1 MPTALIADDEPL
13 LAQAL
18 RAELGRQWPA
28 LQVLAIA
35 GDGLSAAQQAL
46 SLRPDVLFLDIR
58 MPGQDGLAAAAQ
70 IADDWPADAGPL
82 PLLVFV
88 TAFEQHAVAA
98 FEAMA
103 LDYVLKPVDGER
115 LQKTVQRL
123 QVVLDARSKLA
134 ESTEPEPEPAAA
146 EPAGPASAEPAP
158 NGLAAT
164 PAFNVPDLDVRQWQA
179 LLQAASAA
187 LPPGAGAWAVPGAG
201 SAHSGVMGAAGVMGA
216 TAATGSGA
224 GGGVSAN
231 VGAPLRFIQAAG
243 VGNQQL
249 HMVPVAEVLYFEA
262 ADKYVRVIAAGG
274 EYLIRTPLRQ
284 LMQQLPPDL
293 FWQVQRGVLVRAEA
307 IASVHREDSGK
318 MWLRLRERPEDER
331 LPVGRLYAHLFKAM

>member
-1 MPTALIADDEPL
+1 MPSALIADDETL

-18 RAELGRQWPA
+18 RAELARQWPE
-28 LQVLAIA
+28 LEVLHMA
-35 GDGLSAAQQAL
+35 GDGLSAAEQAL
-46 SLRPDVLFLDIR
+46 ALRPQVLFLDIR

-70 IADDWPADAGPL
+70 IADEWPHDAGPL

-88 TAFEQHAVAA
+88 TAFEQHAIAA

-103 LDYVLKPVDGER
+103 LDYVLKPIDGER

-123 QVVLDARSKLA
+123 QLVLCARDKLA
-134 ESTEPEPEPAAA
+134 APSPSPANGAPE
-146 EPAGPASAEPAP
+146 
-158 NGLAAT
+158 
-164 PAFNVPDLDVRQWQA
+164 LDVSQWQA
-179 LLQAASAA
+179 LLQAASA
-187 LPPGAGAWAVPGAG
+187 
-201 SAHSGVMGAAGVMGA
+201 VMPQAGVG
-216 TAATGSGA
+216 TGA
-224 GGGVSAN
+224 GGASAH
-231 VGAPLRFIQAAG
+231 VPLRFIQAAG

-262 ADKYVRVIAAGG
+262 ADKYVRVITAGD